1 MYYYVVL
8 KSKTGAKYYMLSK
21 VKSCG
26 LIGID
31 GYVVEVETDISNG
44 IPGFDIVGLGDVA
57 VKESKERVRAAIK
70 NSALEFPIRKITV
83 NLAPAN
89 IRKEGSALDLG
100 IAMGILTATEQVNTV
115 DISKYMFIGELSLD
129 GEIKP
134 VNGVLPMAICAL
146 HEGIE
151 NLILPV
157 ENAEEAAVVK
167 DLNVFPAKYVS
178 EVVYHINGEKLLQ
191 KHSVDID
198 EIFSAKFEHELDFE
212 DVKGQGNIKRALEVA
227 ASGGHNCIM
236 IGSPGSGK
244 TMIAKRLP
252 TILPALTFDE
262 ALEVTKIHSIAG
274 ILPPKTSLVTN
285 RPFRSPHHT
294 ISDIGIIGGGKYPK
308 PGEISLAHY
317 GVLFL
322 DELPEFSKDALE
334 VLRQPLEDGHVTI
347 SRVNAS
353 LTYPS
358 KTMLICAANPCKCGN
373 FMEPEKQCNCTP
385 KQIQQYLGKLSG
397 PLLDRIDIHIEVA
410 SVKYKDLESTKE
422 EEKSC
427 VIRERV
433 NRARG
438 IQLQR
443 YKGLKIYSNSQLTPS
458 LINKFCKLDETG
470 KELLKNAFDRLGLS
484 ARAHHRILKVA
495 RTIADMEESDM
506 ILPQHLAEAI
516 QYRSLDRKFWGGH

>member
-1 MYYYVVL
+1 
-8 KSKTGAKYYMLSK
+8 MLSK

-26 LIGID
+26 LVGID

-44 IPGFDIVGLGDVA
+44 IPGFEIVGLGDSA
-57 VKESKERVRAAIK
+57 IKESKERVRAAIK
-70 NSALEFPIRKITV
+70 NSGQEFPVRKITI

-89 IRKEGSALDLG
+89 IRKEGSGFDLSIALG
-100 IAMGILTATEQVNTV
+100 ILAATEQIDVRDLSN
-115 DISKYMFIGELSLD
+115 YMFVGELSLD
-129 GEIKP
+129 GVIKP

-146 HEGIE
+146 ADGVE
-151 NLILPV
+151 NLVLPV

-167 DLNVFPAKYVS
+167 GVNVLPAQNISQVVS
-178 EVVYHINGEKLLQ
+178 HLNGEKKLQ
-191 KHSVDID
+191 KHLVDLD
-198 EIFSAKFEHELDFE
+198 GIFSNNMEHDLDFC
-212 DVKGQGNIKRALEVA
+212 DVKGQENVKRALEVA

-252 TILPALTFDE
+252 TILPALTFEE

-294 ISDIGIIGGGKYPK
+294 ISDIGLIGGGKYPK
-308 PGEISLAHY
+308 PGEISLSHY

-322 DELPEFSKDALE
+322 DEVPEFSKDALE
-334 VLRQPLEDGHVTI
+334 VLRQPLEDGYVTI

-373 FMEPEKQCNCTP
+373 FLETSKQCNCSP
-385 KQIQQYLGKLSG
+385 RQIQQYMGKLSG

-410 SVKYKDLESTKE
+410 SVKYKDLEGTGE
-422 EEKSC
+422 EEKSGT
-427 VIRERV
+427 IRERV
-433 NRARG
+433 NRARN
-438 IQLQR
+438 IQLNR

-470 KELLKNAFDRLGLS
+470 KELLKNAFDKLGLS
-484 ARAHHRILKVA
+484 ARAHNRILKVA
-495 RTIADMEESDM
+495 RTIADMEESED
-506 ILPQHLAEAI
+506 IKPNHLAEAI
-516 QYRSLDRKFWGGH
+516 QYRSLDRKFWGR